1 MMEDW
6 MDAINDIIMP
16 DDGCAL
22 DGYNEIVAWEKELY
36 DE

>member
-1 MMEDW
+1 MEDW
-6 MDAINDIIMP
+6 MDAINDIIML

-22 DGYNEIVAWEKELY
+22 DEYNEIVAWEKELY